1 MGVGGTGDGG
11 GPENFGRNPYIC
23 FVLMITSLT
32 LLNLFIYPY
41 NIIII
46 QIWGG
51 EIKKLLNFAKVSK
64 FGRYILSPSDNIMLN
79 TPF

>member
-11 GPENFGRNPYIC
+11 GPEKFGQNPYIR

-41 NIIII
+41 NIINI

-51 EIKKLLNFAKVSK
+51 EIKKNAEFCKSVQ
-64 FGRYILSPSDNIMLN
+64 IW
-79 TPF
+79 